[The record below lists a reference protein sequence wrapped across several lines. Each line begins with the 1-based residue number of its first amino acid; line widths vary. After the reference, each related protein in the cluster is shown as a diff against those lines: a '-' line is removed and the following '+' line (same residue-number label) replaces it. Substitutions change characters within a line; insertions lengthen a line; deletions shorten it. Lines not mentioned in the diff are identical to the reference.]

1 MARPAGDVIMIGVSV
16 PVVALT
22 GPRLR
27 GRLHQIAALASVGGV
42 AWLLSDART
51 DTGVIAACV
60 YGFAMVLLYATSAT
74 YHVYTRSP
82 RARRIMKRLDHSM
95 IYVLIAGTYTPVCLL
110 ALHGTTRWALLSVV
124 WAGALLGIACTTLAH
139 DRFRSVC
146 SALYLVLGW
155 AAVAA
160 VPALARRPDDLLAV
174 ALLGGLV
181 YTLGALLF
189 ALHWPRPAARWFGYH
204 ELWHVCSIAA
214 GAAFFVVNLRLI
226 AGA

>member
-1 MARPAGDVIMIGVSV
+1 MNSVSV
-16 PVVALT
+16 PVALT
-22 GPRLR
+22 SPRLR
-27 GRLHQIAALASVGGV
+27 GRLHQVAALASVGGV
-42 AWLLSDART
+42 AWLLSAART
-51 DTGVIAACV
+51 DTGVVAAWV
-60 YGFAMVLLYATSAT
+60 YGVAMILLYATSAT

-82 RARRIMKRLDHSM
+82 RSRRIMKRLDHSM

-110 ALHGTTRWALLSVV
+110 ALHGATRWTLLGVV
-124 WAGALLGIACTTLAH
+124 WAGALFGVTATALAN
-139 DRFRSVC
+139 DRFRNIC

-174 ALLGGLV
+174 AILGGLT
-181 YTLGALLF
+181 YTVGAVLF
-189 ALHWPRPAARWFGYH
+189 ALHWPGPVARWFGYH
-204 ELWHVCSIAA
+204 EFWHVCSIAG